1 MVYYPVPLHLQPVHA
16 GLGICEG
23 ALPHA
28 EAAAREVLSLP
39 IFPELQGDE
48 VDSVVGGLH
57 EALAPDFAATR

>member
-1 MVYYPVPLHLQPVHA
+1 
-16 GLGICEG
+16 
-23 ALPHA
+23 
-28 EAAAREVLSLP
+28 VLSLP